1 MPMPYLSSIDGPTLA
16 LILAVLL
23 VAGTVKGTVGLGL
36 PTVTLAVLTAT
47 IGLKE
52 AMAVLLVPSFI
63 TNIWQVWQG
72 PGSLTPLWALTR
84 RLWLFLV
91 LLFLGCLVAGEAL
104 TVVAT
109 GILASLLG
117 VSIVL
122 YAVLGLAT
130 PPWPHPGRHER
141 WLGPGTGLATGVL
154 TGMTGSFVMPS
165 VPYLQA
171 LGLPRDQ
178 LVQAMGL
185 TFFVATVGLGLALGG
200 RGLIPENLAVASTIA
215 VVPALIGMGIGR
227 RLRGYLSEALFRKAL
242 FTALLGVGVWIVVKS
257 VLLGNG

>member
-1 MPMPYLSSIDGPTLA
+1 MLDLSAIDPLTLV

-36 PTVTLAVLTAT
+36 PTITLAVLTAT

-52 AMAVLLVPSFI
+52 AMTVLLVPSFI

-72 PGSLTPLWALTR
+72 PGSVAPLWALTR

-91 LLFLGCLVAGEAL
+91 LLFIGSVAAGEAL
-104 TVVAT
+104 TLVAT
-109 GILASLLG
+109 DILAALLG
-117 VSIVL
+117 VSIVV

-130 PPWPHPGRHER
+130 PPWPKPGRHEG
-141 WLGPGTGLATGVL
+141 WLGPSCGLATGVL

-185 TFFVATVGLGLALGG
+185 TFFVATVGLGAALGG
-200 RGLIPENLAVASTIA
+200 RGLIPQDLAVTSTVA

-227 RLRGYLSEALFRKAL
+227 RLRAHLSETLFRKAL
-242 FTALLGVGVWIVVKS
+242 FAALLGVGGWIVVKS
-257 VLLGNG
+257 VLLANG

>member
-1 MPMPYLSSIDGPTLA
+1 MPEPFVIDPFVFA

-72 PGSLTPLWALTR
+72 PGSLEPLRALTR
-84 RLWLFLV
+84 RLWLFLA
-91 LLFLGCLVAGEAL
+91 LLFVGSVAAGEAL

-109 GILASLLG
+109 DTLAALLG

-122 YAVLGLAT
+122 YAALGLMT
-130 PPWPHPGRHER
+130 PPWPQPGRHEG
-141 WLGPGTGLATGVL
+141 WLGPGAGLVTGVL
-154 TGMTGSFVMPS
+154 TGMTGSFVMPA

-185 TFFVATVGLGLALGG
+185 TFFVATIGLGAALGG
-200 RGLIPENLAVASTIA
+200 RGLIPADLAVTSTVA
-215 VVPALIGMGIGR
+215 VIPALIGMGIGR
-227 RLRGYLSEALFRKAL
+227 RLRAHLSEALFRKAL
-242 FTALLGVGVWIVVKS
+242 FSALLAIGVWIVIKS

>member
-1 MPMPYLSSIDGPTLA
+1 MAFLPSIDGPTLA

-52 AMAVLLVPSFI
+52 AMAVLLVPSFV

-91 LLFLGCLVAGEAL
+91 LLFVGCLLAGEAL
-104 TVVAT
+104 TVLAT
-109 GILASLLG
+109 SFLAALLG

-122 YAVLGLAT
+122 YAALGLAT
-130 PPWPHPGRHER
+130 PPWPRPGRHEG
-141 WLGPGTGLATGVL
+141 WLGPSTGLATGIL

-171 LGLPRDQ
+171 LGLPRDR

-185 TFFVATVGLGLALGG
+185 TFFVATVGLGAALGG
-200 RGLIPENLAVASTIA
+200 RGLVSGDLAMASSIA
-215 VVPALIGMGIGR
+215 VVPALTGMAIGR
-227 RLRGYLSEALFRKAL
+227 RLRAHLSEALFRKAL
-242 FTALLGVGVWIVVKS
+242 FVALLGVGTWIVIKS
-257 VLLGNG
+257 VLLANG